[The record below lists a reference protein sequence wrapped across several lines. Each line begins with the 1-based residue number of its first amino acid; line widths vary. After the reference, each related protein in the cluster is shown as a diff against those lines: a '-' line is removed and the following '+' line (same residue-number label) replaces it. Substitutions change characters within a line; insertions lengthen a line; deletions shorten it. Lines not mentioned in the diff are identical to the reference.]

1 MRGPTIYEGLARER
15 DYFCPC
21 FRSNADTGV
30 KTHRFQSRLLVYTI
44 YGLTDESVRLSYDEF
59 KEKYIEDV
67 MKGGSWKPMFEAA
80 FSYMD
85 LNDDGVMSFDEWK
98 ALYTCVGIDLA
109 YARPSFD
116 AMDANSDG
124 VVSKEEFMNFVYEF
138 YCTGETSWEAPSCMN
153 HLIEL
158 G

>member
-1 MRGPTIYEGLARER
+1 MMERYSKQCTSSPQKREAYAKEWSKIC
-15 DYFCPC
+15 D
-21 FRSNADTGV
+21 SM
-30 KTHRFQSRLLVYTI
+30 
-44 YGLTDESVRLSYDEF
+44 GLTDESVKLSYDEF
-59 KEKYIEDV
+59 KEKYIEYV

-98 ALYTCVGIDLA
+98 AHYTCVGIDLA

-138 YCTGETSWEAPSCMN
+138 YCTGEN
-153 HLIEL
+153 KL
-158 G
+158 GSAILYGPLD